1 MSPDGTRS
9 IASAARRHP
18 VAPRLVAFWL
28 LAAAFTV
35 TMLGTTLPTPLYVL
49 YQQKLG
55 FAPLMIT
62 VVFAVYAAGV
72 LAALLLFGR
81 SSDQLGRRRVLLAG
95 LVCAALSAVVFLL
108 AQGLPLLFVGRVLS
122 GLAAGTF
129 TGTATATLVDLA
141 GEGRGQRATLVA
153 AASNMA
159 GLGLGPLVAG
169 LLAQFAPLPLH
180 LPFLVDLG
188 LILLAVLA
196 VWAMPET
203 VEVPAHPRLRISR
216 PDLPPQ
222 VRPLFVRA
230 ATAGFAGFVVLGVFT
245 AVVPSFLLGV
255 LHESS
260 HALSGAVVFTLFAAS
275 ALGQIALARR
285 LGRWALAA
293 GCGALIIGMGLLAAG
308 LAATSLPL
316 VVASAVIAGVGQ
328 GLTLRAGLEAV
339 NSRAPAERRAGV
351 ASSFFMVL
359 YTGISLPV
367 IGEGIAASLVGLRPA
382 GIAFSI
388 AVAVVAAIAL
398 AMLVPGRTE
407 AGGPRNAGEDVN
419 ADPHHGIGD
428 AWLGLATE
436 LQQQLRDSD
445 PDAHVETTL
454 CPSGLLQL
462 EVRTAP
468 GPRASARALARHYE
482 ERARSTCE
490 RYGGNVSVSRAGPVV
505 TILCGRCSTEA

>member
-1 MSPDGTRS
+1 MSPDGSRS
-9 IASAARRHP
+9 IASAARRRP
-18 VAPRLVAFWL
+18 AAPRLVAFWL
-28 LAAAFTV
+28 LAAAFSV
-35 TMLGTTLPTPLYVL
+35 TMLGTTLPAPLYVL

-55 FAPLMIT
+55 FPPLMIT
-62 VVFAVYAAGV
+62 VVYAVYAAGV

-81 SSDQLGRRRVLLAG
+81 SSDQFGRRRVLLAG
-95 LVCAALSAVVFLL
+95 LACAALSAVVFLF
-108 AQGLPLLFVGRVLS
+108 AQGLPLLFVGRLLS
-122 GLAAGTF
+122 GLAAGLF

-141 GEGRGQRATLVA
+141 GEDRGRRATLVA
-153 AASNMA
+153 AVANMG
-159 GLGLGPLVAG
+159 GLGLGPLMAG
-169 LLAQFAPLPLH
+169 LLAQFAPLPVH

-196 VWAMPET
+196 VWALPET

-222 VRPLFVRA
+222 VRPLFVPA
-230 ATAGFAGFVVLGVFT
+230 ATAGFAGFVVLGLFA
-245 AVVPSFLLGV
+245 AVAPSFLLDV
-255 LHESS
+255 LHEGS

-275 ALGQIALARR
+275 ALGQVALARR
-285 LGRWALAA
+285 LGPWALAA
-293 GCGALIIGMGLLAAG
+293 GCVALIVGMGLLAAG
-308 LAATSLPL
+308 LAATSLTL
-316 VVASAVIAGVGQ
+316 VIASAVVAGVGQ

-359 YTGISLPV
+359 YTGVSLPV
-367 IGEGIAASLVGLRPA
+367 IGEGIAAGLVGLRPA

-398 AMLVPGRTE
+398 AMLVPGRTQ

-428 AWLGLATE
+428 AWLGLAAK
-436 LQQQLRDSD
+436 LQQQLRDLD
-445 PDAHVETTL
+445 PDARVETTL

-468 GPRASARALARHYE
+468 GRRAAARALARHYE

-505 TILCGRCSTEA
+505 TIRCGRCSTEA